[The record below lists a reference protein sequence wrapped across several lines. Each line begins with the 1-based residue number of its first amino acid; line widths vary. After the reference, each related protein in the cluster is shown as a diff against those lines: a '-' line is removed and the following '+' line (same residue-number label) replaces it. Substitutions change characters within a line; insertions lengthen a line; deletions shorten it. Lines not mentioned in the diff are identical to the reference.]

1 MELGSFS
8 QLEKKVKA
16 AAEERDNLL
25 KDNEKLQQKIS
36 GQAEKVKQLRARIG
50 EDKSADREV
59 RERIDRLIEF
69 LESLPI
75 LED

>member
-8 QLEKKVKA
+8 QLEKKIKA
-16 AAEERDNLL
+16 AARERDDLL
-25 KDNEKLQQKIS
+25 KGNEKLQQKIS
-36 GQAEKVKQLRARIG
+36 GQAEKVKQLRGRISENESIEKG
-50 EDKSADREV
+50 V

-75 LED
+75 LKD